1 MQIIFALLANHCLI
15 KFAELICYIQ
25 WVFVAVYLKNSSQ
38 PNFFSVNYVSELLID
53 RDIFIT
59 NGAFDNTGLWLNSLH
74 NTFYADLVKTWQ

>member
-1 MQIIFALLANHCLI
+1 M
-15 KFAELICYIQ
+15 KFAELIRNIQ

-38 PNFFSVNYVSELLID
+38 PTFSSLNHVSELLID

-59 NGAFDNTGLWLNSLH
+59 DGAFENTGLRFNSLH